1 MGNGNDATAMS
12 WFEWGMEMTR
22 KVSDKKI
29 NMSAVIF

>member
-1 MGNGNDATAMS
+1 MS